1 VYLDGALSR
10 FNGSRSVDITV
21 PLFQTVGIQPTP
33 HVLSIHNTGTN
44 VTTNPS
50 YLDLAAITWE
60 EQDRYGNA
68 SSLAVEEGDNTAS
81 TFGWYPFDEWMVRLQ
96 TMIDDSPMQGS
107 SPNRTVTFQ

>member
-1 VYLDGALSR
+1 M
-10 FNGSRSVDITV
+10 DITV
-21 PLFQTVGIQPTP
+21 PLFQTVGLQSTP

-44 VTTNPS
+44 VTTNGS

-60 EQDRYGNA
+60 ERDLYGNA
-68 SSLAVEEGDNTAS
+68 SSLETGGDDNTAS
-81 TFGWYPFDEWMVRLQ
+81 TFRWYPFDEWMTQSQ